1 MRTSF
6 CVDVLLNRFV
16 NAKYVFSSDV
26 DSYEDGDGQ
35 ALRDTL
41 NRFEMKFPLQL
52 LRKGFE

>member
-6 CVDVLLNRFV
+6 YVDVPLNRFV
-16 NAKYVFSSDV
+16 NAKYVFLSDV

-41 NRFEMKFPLQL
+41 NRCEI
-52 LRKGFE
+52 